1 MGGDKRGEGKGGRI
15 LSLLETYCKGINSL
29 GLFCMDQGC

>member
-15 LSLLETYCKGINSL
+15 ISAGNIL
-29 GLFCMDQGC
+29 